1 MLLIIKLALA
11 SFLLIGLTYFL
22 CVLPFRLMRHVKALG
37 ARDAQ
42 NPTWIALIDFAGTL
56 VLLWG
61 IGQGLFEW
69 KMTGTFDPRHRLLI
83 VLAGVVLVAVASRLK
98 ARRRVR

>member
-1 MLLIIKLALA
+1 MLLLIKLALA
-11 SFLLIGLTYFL
+11 PFLLVGLVYFL

-42 NPTWIALIDFAGTL
+42 TPVWITLIDFAGTL

-61 IGQGLFEW
+61 IGHGLFEW
-69 KMTGTFDPRHRLLI
+69 RMTDTFDPRHRLFI
-83 VLAGVVLVAVASRLK
+83 VLSGVLLIALASWLK
-98 ARRRVR
+98 ARRREK